1 MSRIDPHADIASLC
15 DALAVLF
22 LALHQNDLCEMT
34 PDVAKAAND
43 RLIALQDKSQSEI
56 LDPAV
61 AIMARSR
68 AVH

>member
-1 MSRIDPHADIASLC
+1 
-15 DALAVLF
+15 
-22 LALHQNDLCEMT
+22 MT

-43 RLIALQDKSQSEI
+43 RLIALQDKSQYEI
-56 LDPAV
+56 IEPAV

>member
-1 MSRIDPHADIASLC
+1 MSRIDPHADIDALC

-22 LALHQNDLCEMT
+22 LTLHQNDLCEMT
-34 PDVAKAAND
+34 PDVAKVANE
-43 RLIALQDKSQSEI
+43 RLIALQDRLPSEI

>member
-1 MSRIDPHADIASLC
+1 
-15 DALAVLF
+15 
-22 LALHQNDLCEMT
+22 MT